1 MSTYSI
7 EFSTLQGPVEYLTK
21 HREKVLA
28 ALETRDLAPRVF
40 YHSTEEMKELEDG
53 SVQLVVTSPPYPM
66 IEMWDEL
73 FEKLLHLPHGSFTK
87 QANAFELCHD
97 LLNRVWSECYR
108 VLEKGGLLCVNIGD
122 ATRTIG
128 GSFQCYLSHARVA
141 EQCEQIGFQSLVPI
155 LWQKPTNKPNAFL
168 GSGFFPPNAYVTLD
182 CEYILV
188 LRKGSKRTVT
198 PQDPLRYASQYSKLE
213 RDVWFSQIWDF
224 RGTAQNRT
232 DTAPFPDEL
241 PYRLIRMFSCLGDTV
256 LDPFLGTGTTIR
268 VARLLGRKGVGYE
281 VNQSLRGL
289 IEQNIKFSPPNPRD
303 VIDRLLSLYQVS
315 KNAPNL
321 VVPSKM
327 KNLEDRSLQ
336 SFR

>member
-1 MSTYSI
+1 VSNSSGYSI
-7 EFSTLQGPVEYLTK
+7 LQGPVEYLTK
-21 HREKVLA
+21 HRENVLA
-28 ALETRDLAPRVF
+28 ALETRDLTPRVF
-40 YHSTEEMKELEDG
+40 YHSAEDMKELDDG

-87 QANAFELCHD
+87 RANAFELCHD

-128 GSFQCYLSHARVA
+128 GSFQCYLNHARVA
-141 EQCEQIGFQSLVPI
+141 EQCERIGFQSLVPI

-188 LRKGSKRTVT
+188 LRKGSKRAVT

-289 IEQNIKFSPPNPRD
+289 IEQNIKFSPPNPKD

-321 VVPSKM
+321 VVPSRM